1 MTTNVLDRRNKIVA
15 SDSRWSSHPPA
26 FPDLMVYVDDT
37 GFDKIVD
44 RPSAVMMC
52 AGSMNL
58 IALWKSWFAAGT
70 GPMPPSELLDGT
82 VRHEICVAVVRK
94 RDFGLRFSAGTYENF
109 EDAAEFCGTGA
120 IFAKDCYSV
129 NGCAMTAV
137 TTASRH
143 DPMTGGEVKF
153 VDTKVPFK
161 SNVLNPSTT
170 VEQVE
175 AQLATKGFVMEK
187 SSGNV
192 FSIATGH
199 LVHQQALSAAIAS
212 GLSAPTGQKLRSWT
226 ERERE
231 DLQKVMNEILEDEA
245 ASNAS

>member
-1 MTTNVLDRRNKIVA
+1 
-15 SDSRWSSHPPA
+15 
-26 FPDLMVYVDDT
+26 MVFLDDT

-52 AGSMNL
+52 AGSMKL
-58 IALWKSWFAAGT
+58 IALWKTWFVAGT
-70 GPMPPSELLDGT
+70 GPMPVSEFYEGSFK
-82 VRHEICVAVVRK
+82 HEICVAVVRK

-120 IFAKDCYSV
+120 IYAKDCYSV
-129 NGCAMTAV
+129 NGCAKTAV
-137 TTASRH
+137 LTASRH

-153 VDTKVPFK
+153 VDTKVPFS
-161 SNVLNPSTT
+161 SNVMNPSTT
-170 VEQVE
+170 VEEVE

-187 SSGNV
+187 STGNV
-192 FSIATGH
+192 FSIATGQQ
-199 LVHQQALSAAIAS
+199 VHQQAMSAAIAA

-245 ASNAS
+245 AANNS